1 MDPNDRA
8 RGNAAGRAG
17 GRSKGAGIRGPSSAL
32 TDYLQEIG
40 VTEHFRERRRR
51 EAEERA
57 AAEQGGQQG
66 QQQGEQQQQ
75 VNAEAGNADEEGAET
90 ENAEPDHEETQ
101 DVEEETADSA
111 LAADMQHAEDQAQ
124 EAGPSTVT
132 VQIKAKG
139 KGKRKKDEESDYE
152 PEDEMTVRGGL
163 NRSSARKGGRM
174 HDCDMC
180 GKRFLVRGEMPD
192 QLLCAACRR
201 SKDKASAADAASV
214 ARRARTV
221 QKKPAA
227 RHKMRKTEGGL
238 LEFEAELPTLQN
250 LCVRAIARHLDQVDS
265 FGEVSG
271 PSLDRLNRIISKLRV
286 LDAQTMRLFM
296 GADRTSV
303 TLYDCTRIDAAGLR
317 RISDECPML
326 ERLDLQFCGRMDG
339 ASLLAL
345 AQGLPKLQHV
355 RLDGAFLV
363 RDTEWAAFFRE
374 AGGRLRSFSAA
385 FAGFGPQAMRAL
397 VTHCVNIE
405 SLRLAECS
413 DFDDDCLAM
422 LAVPITEYEEAEQEA
437 ERKLRAETGKGKQAV
452 GTVLS
457 WQPLAQLRVL
467 ELQRPHKPMV
477 CTTARRVVR
486 ALGAQLR
493 VLDMSGFRDLDDGFM
508 GDMGDHATSLQEL
521 ALASCDSITGDAMAA
536 FFARRNGFTR
546 VDLGRCYMLTDNAV
560 QELVRHSGATLR
572 HLSLNSVD
580 DSLTQNGLL
589 ALAGQMFEQCTSG
602 KEPRLA
608 EQTLGCVGLEVLDVS
623 WVRSTT
629 DNVLETVVSQCKRLA
644 SISVYG
650 CGSVSAFAPV
660 RPGLK
665 YVGRECDTL

>member
-1 MDPNDRA
+1 
-8 RGNAAGRAG
+8 
-17 GRSKGAGIRGPSSAL
+17 
-32 TDYLQEIG
+32 
-40 VTEHFRERRRR
+40 

-629 DNVLETVVSQCKRLA
+629 DNVLETVVS
-644 SISVYG
+644 
-650 CGSVSAFAPV
+650 
-660 RPGLK
+660 
-665 YVGRECDTL
+665 